1 MMPHPQGEGNV
12 RPEES
17 TGGSK
22 LASGSRGTKGRAL
35 LTDDEADLAMGVL
48 VATGHHGPHR
58 VIDNGNHIQLHCL
71 HKKRMP
77 LVAGQRGCH
86 SNQHQTQRSL
96 LQRAPQQADETPR
109 SLQGLLHQSSPGD
122 RLLTCRRLMASRSR
136 HTTSWPS
143 QSDALKPFVQFRRMP
158 WDGTKG
164 RQEAGGPLESHFAS
178 PKPVSHQNTV
188 YRIPSPVGG
197 CPTLPIWLR
206 ALPSAPSQ
214 LSSVKKPIN
223 NHPTYTFYF

>member
-1 MMPHPQGEGNV
+1 MLPHPQGEGNI

-35 LTDDEADLAMGVL
+35 LTDDEADLTMGVL
-48 VATGHHGPHR
+48 VSTGHHGPHR

-96 LQRAPQQADETPR
+96 LQRAPQQADGDPSLPSRPVAPKQPWRQTPYLSAPDGFPQQTHNVLALAVRCIETLCPV
-109 SLQGLLHQSSPGD
+109 QE
-122 RLLTCRRLMASRSR
+122 
-136 HTTSWPS
+136 
-143 QSDALKPFVQFRRMP
+143 DALGWNQ
-158 WDGTKG
+158 G
-164 RQEAGGPLESHFAS
+164 EAGSWRPLGISLCL
-178 PKPVSHQNTV
+178 PKAC
-188 YRIPSPVGG
+188 IPSEY
-197 CPTLPIWLR
+197 
-206 ALPSAPSQ
+206 
-214 LSSVKKPIN
+214 SV
-223 NHPTYTFYF
+223 